1 MQFFKQCFKIS
12 GLQKFVSVV
21 CCLIG
26 SASVFSSEEQLDQCV
41 QVNKYDYIL
50 TKEEPENNRSY
61 RAALLAECIPIYEK
75 QPQNIPLKLAIG
87 RMRLNLAQPLKA
99 LRLFRDA
106 FELSVDID
114 QKSIAL
120 IGSIH
125 AAYNVGD
132 SDQLYTLLK
141 LSREFDYPD
150 IKYVQGLYGEET
162 KEIAELFTTT
172 PTELML
178 LAHDDGS
185 DRATIYLGERFIEK
199 KEPVERIA
207 KLLADLVKR
216 KSAAALRLMHSA
228 KVNLGKSK
236 EDFLEAHEYLDQAIA
251 SSKPVKSIITL
262 RSKTKFCL
270 IMILHIQRRIG

>member
-172 PTELML
+172 PIELML

-185 DRATIYLGERFIEK
+185 DRATIYLAERFIEK

-228 KVNLGKSK
+228 KSK
-236 EDFLEAHEYLDQAIA
+236 F
-251 SSKPVKSIITL
+251 
-262 RSKTKFCL
+262 
-270 IMILHIQRRIG
+270 G

>member
-150 IKYVQGLYGEET
+150 IKYVQGL
-162 KEIAELFTTT
+162 
-172 PTELML
+172 
-178 LAHDDGS
+178 
-185 DRATIYLGERFIEK
+185 
-199 KEPVERIA
+199 
-207 KLLADLVKR
+207 
-216 KSAAALRLMHSA
+216 
-228 KVNLGKSK
+228 
-236 EDFLEAHEYLDQAIA
+236 
-251 SSKPVKSIITL
+251 
-262 RSKTKFCL
+262 
-270 IMILHIQRRIG
+270 